1 MHRSPYARRRS
12 PSTTACRWTSPPATA
27 SRSRLTTSWS
37 EPRTARKA
45 CAPST
50 RSASHAFRAS
60 SLIPPFRADH
70 IGSLLRPKRLR
81 DAFRKLSGAELRGVQ
96 DECIREVVRLQHDC
110 GLEVVTD
117 GEFRRISYWEK
128 FVRLTAG
135 LEVRD
140 AVFTFH
146 DAAGHESKFTAPYV
160 SGRVERREPITLD
173 EFQFMQQKITMPAP
187 STMHFYRF
195 TDCGSAYRD
204 AGEFFAELGKV
215 YQQEMA
221 DLAKKGCRYVQ
232 LDEVAVAILCDPAAR
247 AKVRAGGEDPDRLVE
262 LYIEAINQAVKN
274 RPAAMSVGVH
284 VCRGNYKGMYLSE
297 GGYDSVAEKFFS
309 RTDVDHFLLEFD
321 TPRAGGFAPL
331 RFVPKG
337 KGVVL
342 GMVSSKTPQLEQME
356 SLKRRAEEAGKYVD
370 PANLAISP
378 QCGFASTMGG
388 NPVTEADERAKLKLC
403 VDAARAIWG

>member
-1 MHRSPYARRRS
+1 M
-12 PSTTACRWTSPPATA
+12 ST
-27 SRSRLTTSWS
+27 
-37 EPRTARKA
+37 
-45 CAPST
+45 
-50 RSASHAFRAS
+50 
-60 SLIPPFRADH
+60 PPFRADH
-70 IGSLLRPKRLR
+70 IGSLLRPKKLR
-81 DAFRKLSGAELRGVQ
+81 EAFRQLSGNALRAVQ
-96 DECIREVVRLQHDC
+96 DESIRDVVRLQKEC

-128 FVRLTAG
+128 FVRLTKG

-146 DAAGHESKFTAPYV
+146 DAEGHESKFTAPYV
-160 SGRVERREPITLD
+160 SGKVARAEPITLD
-173 EFQFMQQKITMPAP
+173 ELGFGNNKITMPAP

-195 TDCGSAYRD
+195 ADWGNAYEDAETFFRD
-204 AGEFFAELGKV
+204 LGKV
-215 YQQEMA
+215 YQAEIA
-221 DLAKKGCRYVQ
+221 DLAKAGCRYVQ

-247 AKVRAGGEDPDRLVE
+247 DKVKAAGGDPDRLVD
-262 LYIEAINQAVKN
+262 LYIDAINHAVRG
-274 RPAAMSVGVH
+274 RPQGMTIGAH

-297 GGYDSVAEKFFS
+297 GGYDSVAERFFA

-342 GMVSSKTPQLEQME
+342 GLVSSKTPALEKTDE
-356 SLKRRAEEAGKYVD
+356 LKRRADEAARYVD
-370 PANLAISP
+370 PARLGISP

-388 NPVTEADERAKLKLC
+388 NPLTEDDERAKLKLC
-403 VDAARAIWG
+403 VDAARSIWR

>member
-1 MHRSPYARRRS
+1 M
-12 PSTTACRWTSPPATA
+12 
-27 SRSRLTTSWS
+27 
-37 EPRTARKA
+37 
-45 CAPST
+45 
-50 RSASHAFRAS
+50 
-60 SLIPPFRADH
+60 IPPFRADH
-70 IGSLLRPKRLR
+70 IGSLLRPKKLR
-81 DAFRKLSGAELRGVQ
+81 DAFRNLSGAELRAVQ
-96 DECIREVVRLQHDC
+96 DECIREVVRLQQDC

-146 DAAGHESKFTAPYV
+146 DAAGHESRFTAPYV

-173 EFQFMQQKITMPAP
+173 EFQFKDQKITMPAP

-195 TDCGSAYRD
+195 TDWGSAYHD
-204 AGEFFAELGKV
+204 AGEFFAELGTV
-215 YQQEMA
+215 YQQEIA

-247 AKVRAGGEDPDRLVE
+247 EKVKAGGEDPDRLVE

-274 RPAAMSVGVH
+274 RPAGMTIGVH

-342 GMVSSKTPQLEQME
+342 GLVSSKTPQLE
-356 SLKRRAEEAGKYVD
+356 SIDVLRRRAEEAARYVD
-370 PANLAISP
+370 SKHLAISP

-388 NPVTEADERAKLKLC
+388 NPLTEADERAKLKLC
-403 VDAARAIWG
+403 VDTSRAIWG